1 VVYAMGGTKGFLGAF
16 HHEMKE
22 PILLRVEWVDA
33 SLLNPGW
40 QEAEEMTGAD
50 TPNVDVGFRVK
61 EEGGILY
68 LAAGFQ
74 ADDTHKPFSRP
85 IAIPVRAI
93 VKKRRVN

>member
-1 VVYAMGGTKGFLGAF
+1 MLPA
-16 HHEMKE
+16 
-22 PILLRVEWVDA
+22 
-33 SLLNPGW
+33 GW
-40 QEAEEMTGAD
+40 QEAEEMTGAG

-61 EEGGILY
+61 EEDGLLY

-93 VKKRRVN
+93 VKKRRIGH

>member
-1 VVYAMGGTKGFLGAF
+1 
-16 HHEMKE
+16 MKE
-22 PILLRVEWVDA
+22 PVLLRVEWVDA

-40 QEAEEMTGAD
+40 QEGEEMTGAG

-61 EEGGILY
+61 EEDGLLY

-85 IAIPVRAI
+85 IAIPVQAI
-93 VKKRRVN
+93 VKKRRIGN